1 MSKQSGEL
9 RMERVSKS
17 LSSPVFS
24 CLGDILA
31 HYGRTAFDR
40 DAILAPGGA
49 PVTYGMLWACA
60 KDTVRALRSAGI
72 GRSDRVAVALPDG
85 PEAAAAIISVAAG
98 AVCTPLNPG
107 FTADEVQRYLVEL
120 KVSALLTGSGV
131 GFASRAA
138 ARTLGIPFLDLSARA
153 KAPGL
158 FSIAGPTTRRIRNY
172 VGDEGFASGADDAF
186 ILLTSG
192 TTSWPKTIPLTHA
205 SVCLSAHNVGAAIA
219 LEPRDRLLSVLPLFH
234 GHGLI
239 SGVIAALAAGS
250 SVVCTPGFDPA
261 AFFGWLTEFR
271 PTWYTA
277 VPAIH
282 RAVLSAAEK
291 YPERARQSSLRLIRS
306 ASSTLPAKIL
316 LGLETA
322 FGVPVIDTFGMTET
336 ATQIAANPLDRRKL
350 GSVGRSAGAEIT
362 ILGADGRRLSSGER
376 GEIALRGPTI
386 TRGYDNDAAATRE
399 AFRDGWFRTGDLG
412 YLDEEGYLFIVGRLK
427 EVINRGGQKVAPG
440 EVEEVLLSHPDVVE
454 AAVFSVPHAQL
465 GAYVAAAVVLRPG
478 AKMSPQKLRGFVHK
492 RLASFKVPGLIRIVT
507 DIPKGPGGKIKRTE
521 LATALSLTQPTAQA
535 QPNRKMPALRSE
547 LERQTA
553 KIWADLLDVEQVGV
567 DQDIFALGVDSITV
581 TQLIS
586 RLRERFGTDL
596 SFKDIFDAPTVAA
609 LAARIGKSKK
619 ISGSVSPSLRA
630 PAEADARLA
639 KDSRRPVTFVQER
652 MLRIEREIPGLPQ
665 FNLPFSYRLKGPLNV
680 AALRRGLT
688 AVARRHDS
696 LRTRFA
702 WRGDQ
707 PVAFIAPPAEIKP
720 SFIVEDLAAAAPAGN
735 PRFKALLRK
744 KAALAAEQEALKPF
758 DMNRAPLFRARL
770 LRLGANDHVLLLVV
784 HDIVIDGWSMGL
796 FMEDVA
802 MFYAAFAGGTPAQ
815 LPQPALRFSDFAR
828 WQRQW
833 CAGAAA
839 ERQFAYWHK
848 HLRSASPLF
857 AERND
862 GDANNELGAPV
873 TRERL
878 HISNNVLERLAG
890 LSDGRGLTLFV
901 TLLAGFKAL
910 LLLRSRR
917 NDICVATAMANRAHL
932 SAEGVIGPFA
942 NTAIIRTRIDAD
954 LTFRETLDR
963 VRDAVVQ
970 AYENQELPFDIL
982 ADRLAEEH
990 GFDPELLI
998 QVYFVLQI
1006 AFRRPAK
1013 LPGMVVTPFGYREG
1027 QSVMPLDR
1035 TRLTM
1040 TLNETPSG
1048 IIGSC
1053 SYQSDLFAGQPW
1065 VDDYEAI
1072 LAAAAT
1078 NPRKPIGRLA
1088 DGLKRRS
1095 VPIWRS

>member
-1 MSKQSGEL
+1 MK
-9 RMERVSKS
+9 RVSKS
-17 LSSPVFS
+17 LATPVFS

-31 HYGRTAFDR
+31 HYGRTASGR

-49 PVTYGMLWACA
+49 PVTYGMLLACA

-107 FTADEVQRYLVEL
+107 FTADEMQRYLVEL
-120 KVSALLTGSGV
+120 KVSALLTGSGA

-138 ARTLGIPFLDLSARA
+138 AGALGIPVLDLSARA
-153 KAPGL
+153 KASGL
-158 FSIAGPTTRRIRNY
+158 FSIAGPTTRRITDY
-172 VGDEGFASGADDAF
+172 VSDEGFASGADDAF

-192 TTSWPKTIPLTHA
+192 TTSRPKTIPLTHA

-277 VPAIH
+277 VPAVH

-291 YPERARQSSLRLIRS
+291 YPERARQSPLRLIRS
-306 ASSTLPAKIL
+306 ASSTLPAKML

-322 FGVPVIDTFGMTET
+322 FDVPVIDTFGMTET

-399 AFRDGWFRTGDLG
+399 AFRDGWFHTGDLG
-412 YLDEEGYLFIVGRLK
+412 YLDEDGYLFIVGRIK

-454 AAVFSVPHAQL
+454 AAVFSVPHARL
-465 GAYVAAAVVLRPG
+465 GADVAAAVVLRPG
-478 AKMSPQKLRGFVHK
+478 ATLSIAKLRDFVRK
-492 RLASFKVPGLIRIVT
+492 RLASFKVPGLIRIVP
-507 DIPKGPGGKIKRTE
+507 DIPKGGGGKIRRAE
-521 LATALSLTQPTAQA
+521 LAVALSLTVPTARVRDG
-535 QPNRKMPALRSE
+535 RKMAAPRSE
-547 LERQTA
+547 LERQVA
-553 KIWADLLDVEQVGV
+553 KIWAELLDVDHIGVEQDV
-567 DQDIFALGVDSITV
+567 FALGIDSITV
-581 TQLIS
+581 TQMIS
-586 RLRERFGTDL
+586 RLRERFGTGL

-619 ISGSVSPSLRA
+619 ISGSVPPNLRV
-630 PAEADARLA
+630 PAEANTHPA
-639 KDSRRPVTFVQER
+639 KDRPQPVTFVQER

-665 FNLPFSYRLKGPLNV
+665 FNLPFSYRLKGPLDV

-707 PVAFIAPPAEIKP
+707 PVTFIAPPAEIRP
-720 SFIVEDLAAAAPAGN
+720 SFIVENLAAATPAGN
-735 PRFKALLRK
+735 SRFKALLRK
-744 KAALAAEQEALKPF
+744 KAALAAEREALKPF

-784 HDIVIDGWSMGL
+784 HDIVIDGWSMGV

-802 MFYAAFAGGTPAQ
+802 HFYAAFAAGSRVR
-815 LPQPALRFSDFAR
+815 LPEPALRFSDFAR
-828 WQRQW
+828 WQRHW
-833 CAGAAA
+833 STGDAAD
-839 ERQFAYWHK
+839 RQFAYWHRR
-848 HLRSASPLF
+848 LRNASALF
-857 AERND
+857 ANGSDDD
-862 GDANNELGAPV
+862 GNELGAPMH
-873 TRERL
+873 RERL
-878 HISNNVLERLAG
+878 RIPNNVLAQLG
-890 LSDGRGLTLFV
+890 DLGHSRGATLFV
-901 TLLAGFKAL
+901 ALLAAFKAL
-910 LLLRSRR
+910 LLLRSGRK
-917 NDICVATAMANRAHL
+917 DICVATAMANRAQL
-932 SAEGVIGPFA
+932 KTESVIGPFA
-942 NTAIIRTRIDAD
+942 NTAIIRTRLDAD
-954 LTFRETLDR
+954 LTFHETLDR
-963 VRDAVVQ
+963 VRDGVLQ
-970 AYENQELPFDIL
+970 AYANQELPFDIL

-990 GFDPELLI
+990 DLDPESLI

-1013 LPGMVVTPFGYREG
+1013 LPGVVVQPFGYREG
-1027 QSVMPLDR
+1027 QSVMPVDR

-1053 SYQSDLFAGQPW
+1053 SYKSDPLHKQRW
-1065 VDDYEAI
+1065 VEDYCAI
-1072 LAAAAT
+1072 IAAAAA
-1078 NPRKPIGRLA
+1078 NPRQRLGRFVDRLKTKPA
-1088 DGLKRRS
+1088 M
-1095 VPIWRS
+1095 